1 MGHVM
6 RLAKQFIKNQRI
18 RCKMSESKNKGLKG
32 LKIWLMK
39 YWVVLRNGLKD
50 ANKFLFAKT
59 PEEAKYTL
67 EIAQELRQQVS
78 KPVKFAITLLVIFFA
93 VFVVWGGL
101 APLDNAAIAPGVIVV
116 SDHQKAVQH
125 LEGGVVEEVLV
136 KDGDK
141 VEEDQIMIRLNKTQA
156 RSRHNIITSQL
167 RKFKATQRRL
177 AAEINGEDTINWD
190 DPLFDL
196 QEPEVQ
202 EIINLQQ
209 NLLASRRQDLEGR
222 ISILQQRIVQ
232 NGEQIKGLKMQ
243 KSALENQLE
252 LLEDELKSSQKLLD
266 QGLTRKTRFL
276 ELSRSK
282 ESIVGS
288 IGDATAKIAGAYE
301 QIAETKLQIMNLK
314 DDFNNRLNEEQK
326 EVQAKVNDLQA
337 EFLSSK
343 DILERTEIKAPAAGL
358 VTELAQI
365 GKGGV
370 VRSGEIL
377 LKIIPE
383 NDKLIVEAK
392 VLPKDIDSIYIGMK
406 ARVQLSAFKSRLV
419 PRVDGKVIYI
429 SADRIQNPQG
439 MQEGLPYYYLARV
452 EIDDDELANINYDV
466 RLSPGMPADV
476 FIVKGERT
484 FLQYILGPIIDSF
497 HKAFKES

>member
-1 MGHVM
+1 
-6 RLAKQFIKNQRI
+6 
-18 RCKMSESKNKGLKG
+18 MSESKKNRLKG
-32 LKIWLMK
+32 FKIWLMK
-39 YWVVLRNGLKD
+39 HWIILRSGMQN

-59 PEEAKYTL
+59 PEEARYTL

-78 KPVKFAITLLVIFFA
+78 KPLKFALLLLMIFFA
-93 VFVVWGGL
+93 VFIVWGGL

-116 SDHQKAVQH
+116 SDRQKTVQH
-125 LEGGVVEEVLV
+125 LEGGVVEDVLV
-136 KDGDK
+136 KDGDQ
-141 VEEDQIMIRLNKTQA
+141 VQEGQVMISLNRTQA
-156 RSRHNIITSQL
+156 QSRHHIITSQL

-177 AAEINGEDTINWD
+177 AAEINREEVINWD

-196 QEPEVQ
+196 RDSEVQ

-222 ISILQQRIVQ
+222 ISILQQRIIQ
-232 NGEQIKGLKMQ
+232 NEEQIKGLKMQ
-243 KSALENQLE
+243 KSALENQLG
-252 LLEDELKSSQKLLD
+252 LLEDELQSSQKLLD
-266 QGLTRKTRFL
+266 QGLTRKTRYL

-282 ESIVGS
+282 ESIIGS

-314 DDFNNRLNEEQK
+314 DDFNNRINEEQK
-326 EVQAKVNDLQA
+326 EVQAKINDLQA

-343 DILERTEIKAPAAGL
+343 DILERTEIKAPSAGL

-365 GKGGV
+365 GKGSV
-370 VRSGEIL
+370 IRSGEIL

-419 PRVDGKVIYI
+419 PRVDGKVIYV